1 MTWSGGNVAWA
12 GSLMVETD
20 KVARV
25 LVTFR
30 AARQTR
36 HSLGLFD
43 AVSVRTALTF
53 LSARWRDQRTSQLV
67 SCAPPSTTT
76 NTTTM
81 GGKIVTVA
89 SDVHRWKI

>member
-1 MTWSGGNVAWA
+1 MAWA

-36 HSLGLFD
+36 HSLGMFD
-43 AVSVRTALTF
+43 AVSVRTALAF
-53 LSARWRDQRTSQLV
+53 LSARWRGRVNWHHVLHTSLPT
-67 SCAPPSTTT
+67 S
-76 NTTTM
+76 M
-81 GGKIVTVA
+81 GGKTVTVA
-89 SDVHRWKI
+89 PVVHRWKI